1 MMILIIILILNFIK
15 NDSINLKNF
24 GKYHCKNG
32 TTNFNY
38 NFHPNISKKYEGKA
52 YFFFGVFNSN
62 YIKLSSYEEDKGTF
76 ITIFEINSDEKFHG
90 YKIKNINLQKYPFQ
104 ITTTGAE
111 LIFIDNS
118 KEIEIDF
125 FDFLNLN
132 LETSTYYQ
140 GLSFPL
146 IFYINNIPNKSVAK
160 FSYSTLREIYNSEY
174 LLEYCKIIKNDC
186 EFKGINETVIFEKG
200 EKYKI
205 KYNCNIRYNK
215 YFEFNPF
222 SVINTYEVNFLEFI
236 HNQLNSNHK
245 EQFFL
250 LKAGIY
256 ESFFLYIGDG
266 IDEIHT
272 KFIKDS
278 DSEDIEKIKFPYNYE
293 K

>member
-1 MMILIIILILNFIK
+1 M
-15 NDSINLKNF
+15 
-24 GKYHCKNG
+24 
-32 TTNFNY
+32 
-38 NFHPNISKKYEGKA
+38 
-52 YFFFGVFNSN
+52 
-62 YIKLSSYEEDKGTF
+62 
-76 ITIFEINSDEKFHG
+76 NSDEKFYG
-90 YKIKNINLQKYPFQ
+90 YKIKNINLQKYSFQ

-174 LLEYCKIIKNDC
+174 LLEYFKIIINEC

-236 HNQLNSNHK
+236 HNQLN
-245 EQFFL
+245 
-250 LKAGIY
+250 
-256 ESFFLYIGDG
+256 
-266 IDEIHT
+266 
-272 KFIKDS
+272 
-278 DSEDIEKIKFPYNYE
+278 
-293 K
+293 